1 MLEKYKMSEKLFMS
15 KYILLDNISK
25 ELLKKFLIEIK
36 EDLYECNGL
45 KVFYGD
51 TKIFE
56 TIYPLLSILC
66 ENIQTLSI
74 GGNSTVHP
82 ITWTPRQMLIP
93 NEILFI

>member
-36 EDLYECNGL
+36 EDLYEYNGL

-51 TKIFE
+51 TKIFN
-56 TIYPLLSILC
+56 TI
-66 ENIQTLSI
+66 
-74 GGNSTVHP
+74 
-82 ITWTPRQMLIP
+82 LI
-93 NEILFI
+93 